1 MSSSKNNIT
10 AQKNSR
16 GRIREFFN
24 IRFNLSVIPTVGPVA
39 IWIILF
45 VIAPLAVIVYF
56 SFLTKITAGGLL
68 GGFTL
73 KNYMDLFIG
82 GTQYGQAILRSL
94 FYAFITNM
102 VCLAIGYPT
111 AYWIVKYGG
120 KFKPLFLFFVIV
132 PSWSCYVVRIY
143 ALKQLVGYPGIL
155 NNMLLNVGLIS
166 SPINILYTPTAVV
179 LGLIYIWLPF
189 MVLPIYASLEG
200 IDPAL
205 LEASVDLGATP
216 GQRFLT
222 VTLPLSK
229 GGIFGGTIL
238 TFIPALGDWLVPL
251 LIGGNKVWMAGNL
264 IEHYFVVRGDLPLG
278 SSMAVIL
285 TATIVLLIY
294 MCIKLGGEE
303 TVERIV

>member
-1 MSSSKNNIT
+1 MALAKKTKKFLSGKV
-10 AQKNSR
+10 
-16 GRIREFFN
+16 
-24 IRFNLSVIPTVGPVA
+24 NLSILPTLGP
-39 IWIILF
+39 ISLWIIFF
-45 VIAPLAVIVYF
+45 VFAPVGVIVYF
-56 SFLTKITAGGLL
+56 SFLTTSPSGDIVSAFSLENYWFLFL
-68 GGFTL
+68 GGG
-73 KNYMDLFIG
+73 K
-82 GTQYGQAILRSL
+82 YGQAILRSI

-102 VCLAIGYPT
+102 ACLGIGYPT
-111 AYWIVKYGG
+111 AYWIARYGG
-120 KFKPLFLFFVIV
+120 RLKSLLLFLIIV

-155 NNMLLNVGLIS
+155 NDFALNFGLIS

-179 LGLIYIWLPF
+179 IGLIYIWLPF

-200 IDPAL
+200 IDPRL
-205 LEASVDLGATP
+205 LEASLDLGATP
-216 GQRFLT
+216 TRQFLT

-264 IEHYFVVRGDLPLG
+264 VEHYFVVRGNLALG

-285 TATIVLLIY
+285 TATVVLMIY

-303 TVERIV
+303 AVERIV